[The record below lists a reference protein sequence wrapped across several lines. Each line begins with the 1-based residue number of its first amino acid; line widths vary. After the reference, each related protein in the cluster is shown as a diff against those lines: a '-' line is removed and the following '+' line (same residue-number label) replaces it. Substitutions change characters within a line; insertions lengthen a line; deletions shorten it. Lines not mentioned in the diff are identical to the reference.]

1 MDMSMDFE
9 WFKEFVKANL
19 VYFLGLFVVIVICLF
34 SGLNKELNILLNELI
49 PLTNS
54 LFGDL
59 LFVIF
64 LFILIVVLKLSKQ

>member
-1 MDMSMDFE
+1 MDFE

-19 VYFLGLFVVIVICLF
+19 VYFLGLFVVIVVCLF